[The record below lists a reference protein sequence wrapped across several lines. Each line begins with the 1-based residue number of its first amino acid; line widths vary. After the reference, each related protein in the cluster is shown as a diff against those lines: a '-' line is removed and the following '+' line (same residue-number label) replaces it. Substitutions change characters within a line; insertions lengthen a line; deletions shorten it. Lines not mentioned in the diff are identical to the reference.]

1 MNEIKLVRARAAA
14 MGSIGVLLHHDR
26 ETLMQIL
33 GWVKSHLH
41 EEKAMEVEAL
51 HQANLAIQKAKHGK
65 A

>member
-1 MNEIKLVRARAAA
+1 MNELKLVRARAAA

-41 EEKAMEVEAL
+41 EEKAMEAECL

>member
-1 MNEIKLVRARAAA
+1 MNELKLVRARAAA

-41 EEKAMEVEAL
+41 EEKVMEVEAL
-51 HQANLAIQKAKHGK
+51 HQANLAIQKAKNGK